1 MQIAITIPFFL
12 FLCILWGR
20 QPIVFCGYLNIN
32 RLFLVI
38 NIRLLVINLEIKK
51 IASLD
56 LWNEIDFTYE
66 VIDKSNEAKC
76 GFIKLNS
83 YFCPVDIRKYE

>member
-38 NIRLLVINLEIKK
+38 NIKLLVIN
-51 IASLD
+51 
-56 LWNEIDFTYE
+56 
-66 VIDKSNEAKC
+66 
-76 GFIKLNS
+76 
-83 YFCPVDIRKYE
+83 